1 MANPLLPHGEK
12 GTEGRMRG
20 RPPMTPLATLNPPT
34 PVAAKP
40 WTLANWRA
48 RLIADPRFQRWAA
61 RFWLTRPIAR
71 ARARALFDIS
81 AGFVYSQILAACV
94 RLQVFERL
102 ADGPETPEQ
111 LAAQIG
117 LSPDAT
123 RRLLKGAAALGLLR
137 ERRGDRFG
145 LADLG
150 AAVLGNPG
158 VTAMVRHHA
167 LLYDDLRDP
176 VALLKAGA
184 GERLP
189 AFWAYGA
196 SGPAAEAYSELMA
209 ASQALVAEDVLSA
222 HDFSGAG
229 ALLDVGGGEGAFL
242 SAVARARPGLRLGLF
257 DLPPVA
263 ARARA
268 RLPERIATFGGS
280 FLDDDLPRGFDA
292 ISLIRVLHDHDDA
305 PAQALLK
312 RAFDALPSGGTLL
325 VAEPM
330 SGVRGAEPIGDAYF
344 GFYLLAMG
352 RGRPRPAGEI
362 AAMMRA
368 AGFARTQALA
378 TPRPAVVTALLATKA

>member
-1 MANPLLPHGEK
+1 MSLSA
-12 GTEGRMRG
+12 
-20 RPPMTPLATLNPPT
+20 A
-34 PVAAKP
+34 VAARP
-40 WTLANWRA
+40 RWSLANWRA

-94 RLQVFERL
+94 QLRVFERL
-102 ADGPETPEQ
+102 VDGPLEASA

-117 LSPDAT
+117 LSPEGA

-137 ERRGDRFG
+137 ETRGDRFG

-158 VTAMVRHHA
+158 VSAMVAHHA

-176 VALLKAGA
+176 VALLRAGA
-184 GERLP
+184 GQQLP

-196 SGPAAEAYSELMA
+196 SGPAADSYSELMA

-222 HDFSGAG
+222 HAFSGAR

-242 SAVARARPGLRLGLF
+242 SAVARAAPHLRLALF
-257 DLPPVA
+257 DLPPVVE
-263 ARARA
+263 RARA
-268 RLPERIATFGGS
+268 RLPERIARFGGS
-280 FLDDDLPRGFDA
+280 FLSDELPRGFDA

-305 PAQALLK
+305 PAHAILK
-312 RAFDALPSGGTLL
+312 RILAALPAGGSLL
-325 VAEPM
+325 IAEPM

-352 RGRPRPAGEI
+352 RGRPRTASEI
-362 AAMMRA
+362 SDMLRG
-368 AGFARTQALA
+368 AGFAHVRALS
-378 TPRPAVVTALLATKA
+378 TPRPAVVSALLATKA